1 MHSLP
6 VPAGGKA
13 MVFADTN
20 PVHTLYID
28 GSAKRGTIGGG
39 ALLLTP
45 EGEFTQFWRFGIP
58 SRDSNQ
64 AEILA
69 LLHALD
75 WVTQVAPA
83 RTLQVYTDSYE
94 LLLHLAKQT
103 ERYLGLRE
111 LPELFVSRQVVR
123 LQNIA
128 NEKNKRADALAR
140 KALGI

>member
-13 MVFADTN
+13 MIFDVAS
-20 PVHTLYID
+20 PEHTLYID
-28 GSAKRGTIGGG
+28 GSAKRGIIGGG
-39 ALLLTP
+39 AFLATP
-45 EGEFTQFWRFGIP
+45 EGEFTQFWRFDIP

-69 LLHALD
+69 LRHALH

-83 RTLQVYTDSYE
+83 RTLQVYTDSFE
-94 LLLHLAKQT
+94 LLLHLAKRT
-103 ERYLGLRE
+103 ERYLGLQE
-111 LPELFVSRQVVR
+111 LPELLASRQVVR

>member
-6 VPAGGKA
+6 VPAGGHA
-13 MVFADTN
+13 MVFADAN

-39 ALLLTP
+39 ALLVTP
-45 EGEFTQFWRFGIP
+45 EGEFTQFWRFDVQ

-69 LLHALD
+69 LRNALE
-75 WVTQVAPA
+75 WVAQVAPA

-94 LLLHLAKQT
+94 LLLHLVKRT
-103 ERYLGLRE
+103 ERYLGLQE
-111 LPELFVSRQVVR
+111 LPELIASRHVVR